1 MDINAYLDF
10 TLLNVS
16 TTERDVI
23 NLCHEALNNN
33 YHSVCV
39 NGCYVPLTKQLLSN
53 TSVKI
58 CAVVGFPLGAMST
71 QTKVFE
77 AKKAIEDGADEV
89 EMVINIGLLKSRNY
103 MSLLKDIFDV
113 KLAIGKKPLKAI
125 IEINEL
131 SKNEIIKACEIC
143 LDAKVDFI
151 KTSTGLGNRGATL
164 TAVKII
170 RKTVRDKIKIV
181 ASGNIKDLET
191 ASKYL
196 EKGVERISITSEIKN
211 SKNRILTGVYS

>member
-1 MDINAYLDF
+1 MDINAFLDF
-10 TLLNVS
+10 TLLNAS

-39 NGCYVPLTKQLLSN
+39 NGCYVPLAKQLLSS

-58 CAVVGFPLGAMST
+58 CSVVGFPLGAMST
-71 QTKVFE
+71 QAKVFE
-77 AKKAIEDGADEV
+77 AKKAIEDGADEI

-113 KLAIGKKPLKAI
+113 KLAVGKKPLKAI

-143 LDAKVDFI
+143 IDAKVDFI

-170 RKTVRDKIKIV
+170 KKTVRDKIKIV
-181 ASGNIKDLET
+181 ASGNIKDIET
-191 ASKYL
+191 AFKYL
-196 EKGVERISITSEIKN
+196 EKGVDRISITSEIKN
-211 SKNRILTGVYS
+211 SRNKILSSVYS